1 MNIIFNYSLNLIVV
15 SLSIFS
21 YFFFPIHIYIKHL
34 YFREATLIEQTRM
47 IMVPLKII
55 IADEEK
61 IFYGFGVNKKQA
73 KCAAAKQ
80 ALKRL
85 QLES

>member
-1 MNIIFNYSLNLIVV
+1 
-15 SLSIFS
+15 
-21 YFFFPIHIYIKHL
+21 
-34 YFREATLIEQTRM
+34 
-47 IMVPLKII
+47 MVPLKIM
-55 IADEEK
+55 IAGEEK

-85 QLES
+85 QLEN